1 MALAMG
7 MSVVPEQ
14 ARRMIARNL
23 NGVVQTFARL
33 SNHSEHIVLRSV
45 GRNREPMKMQVR
57 HVHAGLHRTGLRG
70 LRRQVID
77 VCDLESVTRGSADN
91 RSHCL
96 ALVSEGIPAVFIHC
110 SEREG

>member
-1 MALAMG
+1 MR

-23 NGVVQTFARL
+23 NGVMQSLPGFCK
-33 SNHSEHIVLRSV
+33 HSQHIVLRSV

-57 HVHAGLHRTGLRG
+57 HVHAGIHRTGLRG
-70 LRRQVID
+70 LRGQVVD